1 MFYDGHSDPVEGT
14 DEREKTDTRERKKHK
29 EWDLQESQVV
39 GPQTPA
45 WDQIGEGD
53 GLGAELSVILTEE
66 VQVKFLLRQRVEG
79 EGLWELLGEK
89 TEMRNL
95 KSHLREMERS
105 LLDTELCW
113 VSVPCEE
120 GSWRPGFWRT

>member
-29 EWDLQESQVV
+29 ELDLQESQVV

-53 GLGAELSVILTEE
+53 GLGAELCD
-66 VQVKFLLRQRVEG
+66 F
-79 EGLWELLGEK
+79 
-89 TEMRNL
+89 N
-95 KSHLREMERS
+95 
-105 LLDTELCW
+105 
-113 VSVPCEE
+113 
-120 GSWRPGFWRT
+120 